1 MEKAVTIA
9 GGGLAGLACG
19 IRLLE
24 RGWSV
29 ELHER
34 QRYPLRKVCGEFLSP
49 AGWARVQAL
58 GAEPHLEQSPQPLR
72 SARFYGGPELFA
84 DFALDPPAWG
94 LSRAALD
101 QALARRFQTLG
112 GDLREGSEA
121 PLERPGLVL
130 ATGRPSDGG
139 SGAWMGWKGYLAAAD
154 APPELDQADLLMLP
168 LPQGYAGLSR
178 IEDGRVSLCLVART
192 PVRVP
197 ELFASHPLLRR
208 VFPSLAHFASIAGF
222 SFVVQ
227 PGPGRAGDARRVFPP
242 VVGDGM
248 SQALRGGEAL
258 ARRLD
263 SGRGA
268 WDLEAL
274 LRFKL
279 ALGLHHLM
287 LWPRGRA
294 AAVRLCRSRPWLAG
308 RLYHWSRG

>member
-29 ELHER
+29 TLHER

-49 AGWARVQAL
+49 AGWARAQAL
-58 GAEPHLEQSPQPLR
+58 GAESFLERPPLPLR
-72 SARFYGGPELFA
+72 SARFYGGPELYA
-84 DFALDPPAWG
+84 DFSLDPPAWG

-101 QALARRFQTLG
+101 QSLARRFQGLG

-121 PLERPGLVL
+121 PPDRPGMVL

-139 SGAWMGWKGYLAAAD
+139 PGAWMGWKGYLAAAD
-154 APPELDQADLLMLP
+154 APPELEQADLLMLP
-168 LPQGYAGLSR
+168 LPHGYAGLSR
-178 IEDGRVSLCLVART
+178 VEDGRVSLCLVART

-197 ELFASHPLLRR
+197 DLFESHPLLRR
-208 VFPSLAHFASIAGF
+208 VFPRLAHYASIAGF
-222 SFVVQ
+222 GFGVR
-227 PGPGRAGDARRVFPP
+227 PGFGRVGDALRVFPP

-258 ARRLD
+258 AARLD
-263 SGRGA
+263 GAGGRL
-268 WDLEAL
+268 DLEGA
-274 LRFKL
+274 LRFRL

-287 LWPRGRA
+287 LWPAGRA
-294 AAVRLCRSRPWLAG
+294 AAVRLCRAKPWLAG
-308 RLYHWSRG
+308 KLYHWSRG

>member
-1 MEKAVTIA
+1 VEKAVTIA

-24 RGWSV
+24 RGWAV
-29 ELHER
+29 TLHER

-58 GAEPHLEQSPQPLR
+58 GAEAHLDRPPLPLR
-72 SARFYGGPELFA
+72 SARFYGGPELSA
-84 DFALDPPAWG
+84 DFSLDPPAWG

-101 QALARRFQTLG
+101 QALARRFQSLG

-121 PLERPGLVL
+121 PLDAPGLVL
-130 ATGRPSDGG
+130 ATGRPSDAGA
-139 SGAWMGWKGYLAAAD
+139 GAWMGWKGYLAAAD

-178 IEDGRVSLCLVART
+178 VEDGRVSLCLVART
-192 PVRVP
+192 PVRVA
-197 ELFASHPLLRR
+197 ELFASHPLLQR
-208 VFPSLAHFASIAGF
+208 VHPALVHHASIAGF
-222 SFVVQ
+222 SFTVR
-227 PGPGRAGDARRVFPP
+227 PGSGRIGDAHRVFPP

-258 ARRLD
+258 AQRLD
-263 SGRGA
+263 QGRGS
-268 WDLEAL
+268 WDWEAA
-274 LRFKL
+274 LRFQL
-279 ALGLHHLM
+279 ALGLHQLM
-287 LWPRGRA
+287 LWPGGRA
-294 AAVRLCRSRPWLAG
+294 AVVRLCKSRPWLAG

>member
-19 IRLLE
+19 IRLRE
-24 RGWSV
+24 RGWAV
-29 ELHER
+29 TLHER
-34 QRYPLRKVCGEFLSP
+34 GHYPLRKVCGEFLSP

-58 GAEPHLEQSPQPLR
+58 GVEAFLERPPLPLA

-84 DFALDPPAWG
+84 DFRLDPPAWG

-101 QALARRFQTLG
+101 QALARRFQALG

-121 PLERPGLVL
+121 PLGHAGLVL

-139 SGAWMGWKGYLAAAD
+139 PGAWMGWKGYLAAHD

-197 ELFASHPLLRR
+197 ELFASHPLLQR
-208 VFPSLAHFASIAGF
+208 VFPRLAHYASIAGF
-222 SFVVQ
+222 SFIVR
-227 PGPGRAGDARRVFPP
+227 PGDGRIGDARRVFPP

-258 ARRLD
+258 AARLD
-263 SGRGA
+263 GGRGA
-268 WDLEAL
+268 GDWEAA
-274 LRFKL
+274 LRFQL

-294 AAVRLCRSRPWLAG
+294 AAVRLCRARPGLAG